1 MSDQIDE
8 KMGGFQCVPRL
19 FREYDYWKLKQP
31 KNRDKFKPD
40 ISDFKN
46 EIIKVPLKKGDLLI
60 FNSLLPH
67 GIRPNL
73 SKNKIRI
80 AQYVSM
86 FPSEENNESLKEWRI
101 KSWSERIAPEGYAFP
116 GDPRS
121 WEQKKY
127 KKAKLS
133 DLGKKLLGLKSW

>member
-8 KMGGFQCVPRL
+8 NMGGFQCVPRL
-19 FREYDYWKLKQP
+19 FREYDSWKLSQP
-31 KNRDKFKPD
+31 SDRDKFKPD
-40 ISDFKN
+40 VSDFKN

-86 FPSEENNESLKEWRI
+86 FPSEENNEALKEWRI
-101 KSWSERIAPEGYAFP
+101 KSLVQKNCARRICF
-116 GDPRS
+116 S
-121 WEQKKY
+121 WRP
-127 KKAKLS
+127 
-133 DLGKKLLGLKSW
+133 